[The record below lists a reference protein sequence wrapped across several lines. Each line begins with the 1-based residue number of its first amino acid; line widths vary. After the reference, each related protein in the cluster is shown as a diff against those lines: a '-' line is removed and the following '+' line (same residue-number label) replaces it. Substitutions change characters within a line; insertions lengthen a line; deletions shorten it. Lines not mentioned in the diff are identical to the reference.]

1 MSVDVV
7 DGPLGEGAPN
17 HERVGQYRLVQ
28 RLGEGGMGVVHLAL
42 DRKGKAVAIK
52 LLRPHIA
59 HDESARAR
67 LAREVETLSR
77 ITTPRV
83 APILDA
89 DVEGE
94 RPYIVT
100 QYIAGSPLDDVV
112 KEGGPLGASDLH
124 RLAAGLADALDVIH
138 GSGVVHRDLK
148 PGNVMLR
155 GGEPI
160 LIDFG
165 IAHVVDE
172 VRLTMTGLV
181 MGTPG
186 YLAPEVVQGDPVSTA
201 TDWWG
206 WAATVTYAAS
216 GRPPF
221 GKGRMEAVL
230 ARVATGEADLAGV
243 DERIAPLL
251 YAALSPRMQERPH
264 QREVVAGLERF
275 ARGGDVTD
283 VINLRREVPRTE
295 RVGIQGTAL
304 LPPPRV
310 AATRPVGHQ
319 APAPVSPPTGIPQQ
333 RPPQQRPTTPPQP
346 MPARQP
352 VPAGPVSPPH
362 GVPVGRPAA
371 RQEQPAYR
379 GLVQPVAQPHG
390 PQRQAVQQWQP
401 APVPVRSGWGAS
413 TDPRIGR
420 ASRAGTLALLLLL
433 IVVGSAAAPALTM
446 GALVLGMVVA
456 RTVDRTATGLVIRR
470 HRNGPR
476 DTDVP
481 YAVAS
486 IPLHVLVGVLTSV
499 SAMILP
505 VIVGACA
512 MFSAALA
519 VASVTGGEVRPN
531 TAVPLAAAGFFGT
544 LTAWWGPGGTG
555 LRRGARSVVRG
566 VAPGMVGAS
575 VLGLVIVVAAAG
587 IAVWAAGRDL
597 EPYWW
602 PLREWVN
609 AILHARG
616 WPTI

>member
-7 DGPLGEGAPN
+7 DEPGEGVPD
-17 HERVGQYRLVQ
+17 HERIGPYRLVQ

-67 LAREVETLSR
+67 LSREVETLSR
-77 ITTPRV
+77 ITSPRV

-89 DVEGE
+89 DVEGD

-112 KEGGPLGASDLH
+112 KESGPLAASDLH
-124 RLAAGLADALDVIH
+124 RLGCGLADALDVIH
-138 GSGVVHRDLK
+138 GAGVVHRDLK

-186 YLAPEVVQGDPVSTA
+186 YLAPEVVQGDPVTTA

-206 WAATVTYAAS
+206 WAATVAFAAS

-230 ARVATGEADLAGV
+230 ARVATGEADLDGV
-243 DERIAPLL
+243 DQRITPLL
-251 YAALSPRMQERPH
+251 YAALSPRMEERPH

-283 VINLRREVPRTE
+283 VIDLRREAPPTE
-295 RVGIQGTAL
+295 RVGVRGTAVM
-304 LPPPRV
+304 PQPRP
-310 AATRPVGHQ
+310 APTRPVGHSG
-319 APAPVSPPTGIPQQ
+319 PPPVSPPIGMPQQ
-333 RPPQQRPTTPPQP
+333 RQPVRSPQRPTTPHQP
-346 MPARQP
+346 VPARQP
-352 VPAGPVSPPH
+352 VPAGPASPPQGMPAH
-362 GVPVGRPAA
+362 MQPAA
-371 RQEQPAYR
+371 RQPLAFHGQHPQQQQALLPW
-379 GLVQPVAQPHG
+379 GPV
-390 PQRQAVQQWQP
+390 P
-401 APVPVRSGWGAS
+401 APPVRQGWGPSA
-413 TDPRIGR
+413 DPRIGR
-420 ASRAGTLALLLLL
+420 PSRAGTLALLLLL
-433 IVVGSAAAPALTM
+433 VVVAGAAAPALTV
-446 GALVLGMVVA
+446 GALLLATVVA
-456 RTVDRTATGLVIRR
+456 RTVDRTATGLVVRR
-470 HRNGPR
+470 HRNGIR

-486 IPLHVLVGVLTSV
+486 VPMHILVAVLTSIASMIMPV
-499 SAMILP
+499 VVGASAMF
-505 VIVGACA
+505 A
-512 MFSAALA
+512 AALA

-531 TAVPLAAAGFFGT
+531 TAIPLAAAGLCGT
-544 LTAWWGPGGTG
+544 LMAWWGPGGTS
-555 LRRGARSVVRG
+555 LRRGARSIVRG
-566 VAPGMVGAS
+566 VAPGMAGAS
-575 VLGLVIVVAAAG
+575 ILGIVVLAAAG
-587 IAVWAAGRDL
+587 AVVLWSAGRDL

-609 AILHARG
+609 SLLRAQG